1 MGSVGFFLM
10 LRRFR
15 IVQLDLRRAVHAAWD
30 NGTDGI
36 EGAILIVSTM
46 TFIAMAVAL
55 IGLRITLN
63 S

>member
-1 MGSVGFFLM
+1 M

-15 IVQLDLRRAVHAAWD
+15 TVQLDLQRAVHTAWH

-46 TFIAMAVAL
+46 TFIAMAVVF

>member
-1 MGSVGFFLM
+1 M

-15 IVQLDLRRAVHAAWD
+15 TVQLDLQRAVRTAWD

-46 TFIAMAVAL
+46 TFIAMAVVL

>member
-1 MGSVGFFLM
+1 M
-10 LRRFR
+10 LRCFR
-15 IVQLDLRRAVHAAWD
+15 TAHLDLRRAVLTAWD

-46 TFIAMAVAL
+46 TFIAMAVVL
-55 IGLRITLN
+55 IGLRITFN